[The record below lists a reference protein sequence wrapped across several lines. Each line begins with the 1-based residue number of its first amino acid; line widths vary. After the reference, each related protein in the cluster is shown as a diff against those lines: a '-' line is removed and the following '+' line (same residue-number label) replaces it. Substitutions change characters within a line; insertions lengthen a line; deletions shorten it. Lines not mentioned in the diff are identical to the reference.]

1 MRSSGDLQQEV
12 RHRGKDHALDVPTRQ
27 LLPAVRAY
35 LAQQANEFVALGKA
49 ELESGFLREHIYD
62 LDENCRQL
70 NDQTAVLRNAVA
82 QLGAYEDPATAA
94 YCRDVLI
101 PAMRAVRETAD
112 YLETVVDKRFWPL
125 PTYDE
130 ILFDEQAWT
139 GAPLRGCLTGP
150 TCRSTAAHFAVQ
162 NRCLS
167 C

>member
-1 MRSSGDLQQEV
+1 ME
-12 RHRGKDHALDVPTRQ
+12 LDARYEIVLETYSKKCAIEAKTMLSMCNRQ

-130 ILFDEQAWT
+130 ILFDEQA
-139 GAPLRGCLTGP
+139 
-150 TCRSTAAHFAVQ
+150 
-162 NRCLS
+162 
-167 C
+167 

>member
-1 MRSSGDLQQEV
+1 MLSMCN
-12 RHRGKDHALDVPTRQ
+12 RQ

-101 PAMRAVRETAD
+101 PAMRAVRETVD

-130 ILFDEQAWT
+130 ILFDEQA
-139 GAPLRGCLTGP
+139 
-150 TCRSTAAHFAVQ
+150 
-162 NRCLS
+162 
-167 C
+167 